1 MGYEWKGVIRGR
13 EAGLQE
19 ESGEEAWVALLRCS
33 KTPRFPPSA
42 SSPVRACRDSCSLKI
57 CVGPLSPTKFFSGE
71 VCIFLWSRRMQ
82 TQMVS
87 KAEVWI
93 QSAMGWNPTTN
104 KLQCSLEQIPE
115 PL

>member
-42 SSPVRACRDSCSLKI
+42 SSPVRACRDYCIRPGTEQALITNMLNESLTF
-57 CVGPLSPTKFFSGE
+57 SPSP
-71 VCIFLWSRRMQ
+71 
-82 TQMVS
+82 
-87 KAEVWI
+87 
-93 QSAMGWNPTTN
+93 NN
-104 KLQCSLEQIPE
+104 YN
-115 PL
+115 